1 VSKRRCP
8 SCGGLVGADAEWC
21 GQCLTPLGA
30 RARPREEEAARQAE
44 ASPAQ
49 LADETTPRAVTVP
62 QAGGS
67 AVRVEGDQVLWTCPR
82 CDSDNPI
89 KASTCSACGAPFG
102 QLLEEE
108 HRREKVSAR
117 RAVRLSLLYPGL
129 GHAALGRGAEGLAR
143 AVVFTYVLATVV
155 AILVMRGGS
164 DLGPFVALFGIS
176 ALAAVVFY
184 ALAAIDAG
192 RAANGE
198 PPIVSTRA
206 LLYGAAGLILLTVAV
221 LVVTGIRASRG

>member
-1 VSKRRCP
+1 
-8 SCGGLVGADAEWC
+8 
-21 GQCLTPLGA
+21 
-30 RARPREEEAARQAE
+30 
-44 ASPAQ
+44 
-49 LADETTPRAVTVP
+49 
-62 QAGGS
+62 
-67 AVRVEGDQVLWTCPR
+67 VEGDRVLWTCPR
-82 CDSDNPI
+82 CSTENPI
-89 KASTCSACGAPFG
+89 EASACSACGAPFSE
-102 QLLEEE
+102 LLEEE
-108 HRREKVSAR
+108 QRGEKVSAS

-129 GHAALGRGAEGLAR
+129 GHAPLGRGAEGLAR

-164 DLGPFVALFGIS
+164 GLGPFVALFAIS

-192 RAANGE
+192 RAAHGE
-198 PPIVSTRA
+198 LPIISTRV